1 MIRTQW
7 TNPSETARPQR
18 ETSVDRVPNG
28 KKGFNTT
35 TTRPR
40 PGRVLRGVEYG
51 PKDPTLAA
59 IDAAVARRDK
69 RIRAMPKVIIR
80 RCTR

>member
-7 TNPSETARPQR
+7 TNPSETNRPQR
-18 ETSVDRVPNG
+18 ETSVDHVPG
-28 KKGFNTT
+28 EDKGLNTT

-40 PGRVLRGVEYG
+40 PGKVLRGVEYG
-51 PKDPTLAA
+51 PKDSVLAA
-59 IDAAVARRDK
+59 IDAAVARRDR